1 MEKEQALR
9 LFEEI
14 KQSLGWDTLQMQ
26 ESYHDASGWIKDT
39 PTERSIHI
47 AAGGYGKEG
56 RISIST
62 VYPKWWDG
70 STHYGY
76 QDSKSYSITVADTKT
91 AQQIIKDIQRRLLPE
106 YEQTLA
112 AFLKHRA
119 EGLAEHNRR
128 VGALTRLAAAMG
140 LEYEYGKQYAKGNYE
155 FSGYDDGHYRFGIH
169 RVKASYTG
177 AVEVELDIDEPKA
190 LLVIAAL
197 KAAEQPTT
205 VMGSLLDEATGR
217 PLSEVIM
224 EEAAGQIA

>member
-1 MEKEQALR
+1 MEKEQAVK

-47 AAGGYGKEG
+47 AAGGYGKQG

-91 AQQIIKDIQRRLLPE
+91 AQQIIKDIQRRLLPD
-106 YEQTLA
+106 YEPTLTL
-112 AFLKHRA
+112 FLQHRA
-119 EGLAEHNRR
+119 ESLATHTKRI
-128 VGALTRLAAAMG
+128 ATLTRIATAIG
-140 LEYEYGKQYAKGNYE
+140 KTYEYGKECAQGVYQ
-155 FSGYDDGHYRFGIH
+155 FSGYVPSTNGESNYPLGVHEVRVSSSGSIEIRLDGL
-169 RVKASYTG
+169 T
-177 AVEVELDIDEPKA
+177 EEKA
-190 LLVIAAL
+190 LRLIEAL
-197 KAAEQPTT
+197 KNGAG
-205 VMGSLLDEATGR
+205 VEA
-217 PLSEVIM
+217 
-224 EEAAGQIA
+224 